1 MNKNYIRYGR
11 TIIHVIFDENNEIWF
26 NAMNT
31 TTALS
36 YKNNKAAL
44 RKHVNRYNI
53 VVLKHLTKEY
63 SKYKQHPNS
72 LYINEAGLY
81 SLMMRSRMPKAI
93 KFAEW
98 ITEEVLPSIR
108 KFGSY
113 KLKQGYEKQLFDV
126 MDKINYL
133 TKENEKIKRE
143 NVKMR
148 GDLKKET
155 FPIGGLV
162 YVIDYLVPERAGYA
176 RWAPSTKHYSTAD
189 HEVYRIGKTNNMH
202 LRKKIYDT
210 HTLHKHKVV
219 YLQETDCPPLVY
231 RLGDTSTTEPSEKVS
246 KIFGG
251 PVKLES
257 CVRSVLYDYLVP
269 VRAGYAGW
277 TEPTKHYRYGKKDF
291 YKCRLL
297 KIKKAFKSCLRSFS
311 CVSDNQIGG
320 GLGNIVTYELYE
332 LKMDRIMLRKK
343 IKRLESIL

>member
-1 MNKNYIRYGR
+1 MNIYESLNKNYIRYGR

-81 SLMMRSRMPKAI
+81 SLIMRSRMPKAI

-162 YVIDYLVPERAGYA
+162 YVIDY
-176 RWAPSTKHYSTAD
+176 TTAD

-219 YLQETDCPPLVY
+219 YLQETDCA
-231 RLGDTSTTEPSEKVS
+231 
-246 KIFGG
+246 
-251 PVKLES
+251 VKLES
-257 CVRSVLYDYLVP
+257 CVRSVLYDY
-269 VRAGYAGW
+269 
-277 TEPTKHYRYGKKDF
+277 RYGKKDF
-291 YKCRLL
+291 YECSLL

-320 GLGNIVTYELYE
+320 GLGNIVTDELDE